1 MKAGVIALAVLALL
15 AGAAACFL
23 KIESLSRDL
32 KAEQGTHGICKSAL
46 ALQNEAVKRMEIEG
60 EARVARARDALARA
74 RADNRAR
81 RAKAPAGHGPAAMN
95 AFVRSQ
101 FETGMEQTQ

>member
-1 MKAGVIALAVLALL
+1 MKAGVIAVAVLALL

-60 EARVARARDALARA
+60 EARETRALDALARA
-74 RADNRAR
+74 RADNRTR
-81 RAKAPAGHGPAAMN
+81 RANAPAGHGPAVMN

-101 FETGMEQTQ
+101 SETVMEHAQ